1 MHILVN
7 KYTAFK
13 TCQYLPDKVKMVS
26 GVKGADTS
34 NDIHTYTYQ
43 GLSPIG
49 SVHCIHGDMPA
60 CAEKNQFQL
69 IKSKGSATPV
79 PADK

>member
-1 MHILVN
+1 
-7 KYTAFK
+7 
-13 TCQYLPDKVKMVS
+13 
-26 GVKGADTS
+26 
-34 NDIHTYTYQ
+34 
-43 GLSPIG
+43 LSPIG